1 MDTYSFIVYVNI
13 DDIYKDIAEDFEI
26 RFDTSNYELDIPLP
40 KGKNRK
46 LIELM
51 NKELGEKVIKEFFR
65 LRAKT
70 SSYLIDDSREHKKAK
85 DAKKCVI
92 KRKLKLE
99 NYKTCLKAAQ
109 L

>member
-1 MDTYSFIVYVNI
+1 MDIYSLIVYVKT

-26 RFDTSNYELDIPLP
+26 RFDTSSYKLGRPLP
-40 KGKNRK
+40 KEKSRK

-51 NKELGEKVIKEFFR
+51 NNELGQKVMKEFFR

-70 SSYLIDDSREHKKAK
+70 CSYLIDDSSEDKKVK
-85 DAKKCVI
+85 DTKKCII
-92 KRKLKLE
+92 KRKLKPE
-99 NYKTCLKAAQ
+99 NYKTCLQAAQ